1 MELAMKDVYEV
12 LRQKEVEIVRVQNEI
27 EALHLVIPLLAED
40 GDRVQYGSTS
50 PPLPSQF
57 RGTGTAA
64 EKGWP

>member
-1 MELAMKDVYEV
+1 MKDVYEV

-40 GDRVQYGSTS
+40 GDRVQSGSTS

-57 RGTGTAA
+57 RGTGTAG